1 MTWCDGRLPLFVF
14 NIKKIMTEESYLLKI
29 LNGIIE
35 EVTKPLKAEI
45 EYLKELNGMTQDAEK
60 IKALREENKRLKEII
75 KYAQVLLDLDRV
87 LAEDDNNIINTVYDN
102 NKKTIINREG

>member
-14 NIKKIMTEESYLLKI
+14 NIKKIMTEESYLLKN

-60 IKALREENKRLKEII
+60 IIALREENKRLKEII

-87 LAEDDNNIINTVYDN
+87 SAEDNNNIINA
-102 NKKTIINREG
+102 E